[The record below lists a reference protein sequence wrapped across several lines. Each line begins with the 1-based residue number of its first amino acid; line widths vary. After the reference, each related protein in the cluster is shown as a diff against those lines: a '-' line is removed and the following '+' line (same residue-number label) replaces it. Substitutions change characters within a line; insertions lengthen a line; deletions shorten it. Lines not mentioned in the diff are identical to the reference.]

1 MKKKH
6 SPIKRNASLQLA
18 PDITEEELQVFLQEA
33 EEQLQLL
40 DQDIIKLEKG
50 EEDANVLQE
59 IFRAAHTLKGS
70 SAMLGHTRMAELTHA
85 MESVLD
91 RLRKG
96 TMALSSDV
104 VDALLRSL
112 DVLKSLKDEILK
124 MEISG
129 TDMTSVVV
137 ELDRLD
143 RVDQPKE
150 AVLTEAQRKKP
161 RVGLVLDEDARNKV
175 SIALTE
181 GHNVY
186 KVQVTA
192 VEACEWA
199 QIRLF
204 QVLAALS
211 QKGLVVTSAP
221 TQSEIENQQCDYDLS
236 AIITTEHDVQVIHD
250 EIVQIDDLSRV
261 DVNVYELTD
270 LDVVGGTK
278 EDVPQIAVK
287 TSTSEKPAGLVDAG
301 GKEMAGQAKPPSNEA
316 RASQTV
322 RIDVQRLDDL
332 MNLIGELA
340 ISRTRI
346 HQIAKVLE
354 SRYKDDE
361 MVRALSETSTNSLKI
376 VDQLQENMM
385 KVRMLPI
392 STVFG
397 SFPRMVR
404 DLARKAGK
412 EVDFVVEGQET
423 EIDRT
428 VIERIRDPLVHLL
441 RNAVDHGVESAAVR
455 KAAGKSERAKIR
467 LFAYQEE
474 SHIVIVV
481 EDDGAGI
488 DPARVR
494 DEAVKKG
501 IISLDSA
508 VRLSQE
514 EAIDLIFA
522 SGMSTA
528 EYTTDVSG
536 RGVGM
541 DIVRKNIQALNG
553 VVLIDTR
560 TSMGTK
566 FTLKLPLTLA
576 TFEGLLVASAGT
588 VYAIP
593 LISVTETL
601 KLEKGATRTVEGRE
615 IVRLRDEILPLVR
628 LRKTLYFEEDCSQE
642 SFVVVTR
649 DASRPVGLAVDSV
662 MEPQEVVVK
671 PISSYLGDVKGVAGA
686 SILGDGRVALI
697 LDVPTLV
704 RTTLDVRNVVI

>member
-1 MKKKH
+1 MKKRHGPVK
-6 SPIKRNASLQLA
+6 SNASLQLA

-96 TMALSSDV
+96 TMTVSTEV

-112 DVLKSLKDEILK
+112 DVLKSLKDELLK
-124 MEISG
+124 MEISS

-143 RVDQPKE
+143 RIEQSKE
-150 AVLTEAQRKKP
+150 AASTESRATKTHIK
-161 RVGLVLDEDARNKV
+161 LVLNDDERKKV

-181 GHNVY
+181 GQKVY
-186 KVQVTA
+186 KVEVTA

-204 QVLAALS
+204 QVLHAVS
-211 QKGLVVTSAP
+211 QSGSVVTSVP
-221 TQSEIENQQCDYDLS
+221 TQAEIENQQCDYDL
-236 AIITTEHDVQVIHD
+236 AFIVITEHDAQVIHD
-250 EIVQIDDLSRV
+250 EIMQIDDLAQVVVS
-261 DVNVYELTD
+261 VYELVD
-270 LDVVGGTK
+270 SDVVK
-278 EDVPQIAVK
+278 DMAQSAVK
-287 TSTSEKPAGLVDAG
+287 TSSSERASSLVGAAS
-301 GKEMAGQAKPPSNEA
+301 KEMVGQVKPISNEA

-346 HQIAKVLE
+346 HQIGKLLE
-354 SRYKDDE
+354 SKYKDDE
-361 MVRALSETSTNSLKI
+361 MVKALSETSTNSLKI
-376 VDQLQENMM
+376 VDQLQESMM

-404 DLARKAGK
+404 DLARRAGK
-412 EVDFVVEGQET
+412 DVDFVVEGQET

-441 RNAVDHGVESAAVR
+441 RNAVDHGVESVAERNAAD
-455 KAAGKSERAKIR
+455 KPQRATIH
-467 LFAYQEE
+467 LSAYQEE

-488 DPARVR
+488 DPYRVR

-501 IISLDSA
+501 IISLELAS
-508 VRLSQE
+508 RLSQE

-522 SGMSTA
+522 SGMSTS
-528 EYTTDVSG
+528 ENTTEVSG

-541 DIVRKNIQALNG
+541 DIVRRNIQALNG
-553 VVLIDTR
+553 VVLIDTKPGI
-560 TSMGTK
+560 GTK

-576 TFEGLLVASAGT
+576 TFEGLLVSSAGT

-601 KLEKGATRTVEGRE
+601 KLESGSTRTVEGRE

-628 LRKTLYFEEDCSQE
+628 LRKTLYYDEGCSNE

-704 RTTLDVRNVVI
+704 RTTLDVRNIVI